1 MVRKGVLAVAAML
14 AAAPAQAVI
23 ERECIVSV
31 RVASGWSIENKRK
44 VHFVTGLELARLIRV
59 MKVDFHQHYAVIW
72 HGSGLPT
79 VAKLDGTLLRV
90 GREFTTDDFFRLFGS
105 DDERHATQ
113 IEGEGLGLTW
123 RIRAR
128 TPQGW
133 VDSKMASR

>member
-1 MVRKGVLAVAAML
+1 MIGKWFFVATAVL

-59 MKVDFHQHYAVIW
+59 MKVDFRQHYAVIW

-79 VAKLDGTLLRV
+79 VAKLDGTLLHV
-90 GREFTTDDFFRLFGS
+90 GREFTMNDFYRLFGS

-113 IEGEGLGLTW
+113 IEGEGRGLTW